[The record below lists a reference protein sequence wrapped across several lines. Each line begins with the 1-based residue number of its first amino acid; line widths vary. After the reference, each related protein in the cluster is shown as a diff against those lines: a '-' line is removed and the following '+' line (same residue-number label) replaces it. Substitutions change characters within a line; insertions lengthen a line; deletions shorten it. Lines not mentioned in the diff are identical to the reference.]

1 MINRMIE
8 PNSGKTQ
15 CIGFF
20 RSNKHDRTNCSLS
33 LQLLSCLYCNP
44 NHHLISLEWNTYG
57 ELFLKLLYE
66 NIDKHPVIGT
76 NFDPFNL
83 VKYYN
88 DNGTRYLNGI
98 KITAGNKTAHCL
110 IFKES
115 YEKDNVINES
125 AQFMTELEKFT
136 DAGAGHYKASFGNDD
151 MVMAQIQLE
160 FVKETLQ
167 YKLLRSEYDSLS
179 NKEDSMYY
187 NAYENQSPSQMNA
200 GNTMFDFGSNNN
212 EDGKSEN
219 MRRLINM

>member
-8 PNSGKTQ
+8 PNTGKTQ

-20 RSNKHDRTNCSLS
+20 KSNKHDRTNCSLS
-33 LQLLSCLYCNP
+33 LQLLSCLYCNT

-66 NIDKHPVIGT
+66 NIDKHPIISAR
-76 NFDPFNL
+76 FDPFNL

-88 DNGTRYLNGI
+88 DSGTRYLNGI
-98 KITAGNKTAHCL
+98 KITEGNKTAHCL

-136 DAGAGHYKASFGNDD
+136 DNGTGHYKASFGNDD

-167 YKLLRSEYDSLS
+167 YKLLRSEFDSLS

-187 NAYENQSPSQMNA
+187 NAYENQLPSQVNT
-200 GNTMFDFGSNNN
+200 GNTMFDFGDKIDVNN
-212 EDGKSEN
+212 EN
-219 MRRLINM
+219 LRRLINM

>member
-1 MINRMIE
+1 M
-8 PNSGKTQ
+8 
-15 CIGFF
+15 
-20 RSNKHDRTNCSLS
+20 
-33 LQLLSCLYCNP
+33 
-44 NHHLISLEWNTYG
+44 
-57 ELFLKLLYE
+57 
-66 NIDKHPVIGT
+66 
-76 NFDPFNL
+76 
-83 VKYYN
+83 
-88 DNGTRYLNGI
+88 NGI

-160 FVKETLQ
+160 FVKVTLQ

-187 NAYENQSPSQMNA
+187 NAYENQLPSQMNT
-200 GNTMFDFGSNNN
+200 GNTMFDFGTNNN
-212 EDGKSEN
+212 VDGKSEN